1 MGRPSKLNDEL
12 IELFASKVRKGLSFA
27 TVCDLLEIHQT
38 TYEDW
43 NNKGEEDNKANIDSL
58 YATFSRAIK
67 KAYAQFLEDSNEF
80 ITYGKPGWQG
90 RAWWLERTNS
100 KFMPKQQVTADEDGK
115 VTVVIGGKE
124 KKVKQ

>member
-1 MGRPSKLNDEL
+1 MGRPSKLDEEL
-12 IELFASKVRKGLSFA
+12 IELFSQKVRKGLSFA

-38 TYEDW
+38 TYEAW
-43 NNKGEEDNKANIDSL
+43 NNQGEDDDKAGIDSL

-67 KAYAQFLEDSNEF
+67 KAYAQFLEDSNDF

-124 KKVKQ
+124 KKIKQ